1 MKRNTF
7 LTLLFSLVP
16 GAGQMFQGY
25 MKRGVSLAVL
35 FLIPILAGAILPG
48 LASLAAIV
56 YMYSFFDSLNLH
68 SQLKDGGRE
77 SYAPLADDDYLVH
90 LGKLRNEDFERLVSG
105 QHHLLGWGIVLVGC
119 VLLYHSCI
127 RPILNS
133 LIWLIEADEIRNV
146 LFQMIRGVPQLA
158 FAVVLVLVGL
168 WLIHGPKKQKDEFEA
183 YQGENNG

>member
-48 LASLAAIV
+48 LSALAAIV

-68 SQLKDGGRE
+68 SQLKEGGRE
-77 SYAPLADDDYLVH
+77 VYAPMADDDYLVH
-90 LGKLRNEDFERLVSG
+90 LGKLHNEDFERLVSG
-105 QHHLLGWGIVLVGC
+105 RHHLLGWGIVLVGC
-119 VLLYHSCI
+119 VLLYQSCI
-127 RPILNS
+127 RPVLYS
-133 LIWLIEADEIRNV
+133 LIWLIEADEIREV
-146 LFQMIRGVPQLA
+146 LFQMTRGIPQLA

-168 WLIHGPKKQKDEFEA
+168 WLIRGPKKQKDEFEV